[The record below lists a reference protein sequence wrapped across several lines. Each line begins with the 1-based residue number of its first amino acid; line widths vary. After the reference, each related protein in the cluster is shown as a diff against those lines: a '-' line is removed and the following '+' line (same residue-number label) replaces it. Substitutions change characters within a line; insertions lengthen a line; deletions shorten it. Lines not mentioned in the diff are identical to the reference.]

1 MKYSQKIIKLVK
13 PRTAC
18 SRAMAKS
25 TKRWWKLVGR
35 PAVYARAGCVRRS
48 ISHGML
54 RAAPVKWPVCNFG
67 PGRILNKQEEYLMR
81 LIFALIVLAVMAT
94 PAIAQDLTTDKGKLS
109 YAIGW
114 DIGEDIQ
121 RRGAEFDVET
131 IIAAIRDSS
140 AEKDPQVP
148 AEEMVALLTELQQK
162 VRQEQAE
169 AFQKLADENQ
179 AAADEFLEKNLSKNG
194 IVALPSG
201 VQYRI
206 IDEGDGARPGME
218 STVKVHYRGSKIDG
232 LEFDSS
238 FARGVPE
245 EFPVSTVLKGW
256 QEVLPLMKTGA
267 TWQIFV
273 PPELAFGARGNPP
286 VGPNEALMFDLKLVE
301 IVE

>member
-1 MKYSQKIIKLVK
+1 
-13 PRTAC
+13 
-18 SRAMAKS
+18 
-25 TKRWWKLVGR
+25 
-35 PAVYARAGCVRRS
+35 
-48 ISHGML
+48 
-54 RAAPVKWPVCNFG
+54 
-67 PGRILNKQEEYLMR
+67 MR
-81 LIFALIVLAVMAT
+81 FPFALIVLFALTTGTVV
-94 PAIAQDLTTDKGKLS
+94 AQDLTTEKGKLS
-109 YAIGW
+109 YAVGW

-121 RRGAEFDVET
+121 RRGAEFDVEA

-140 AEKDPQVP
+140 AKKEPQVP
-148 AEEMVALLTELQQK
+148 AEEMVAMLTELQQR

-179 AAADEFLEKNLSKNG
+179 KKSEEFLAANLGKSG

-201 VQYRI
+201 IQYRI

-218 STVKVHYRGSKIDG
+218 STVKVHYRGSKLNG

-245 EFPVSTVLKGW
+245 QFTVNSVLKGW

-273 PPELAFGARGNPP
+273 PPEMAFGARGNPP
-286 VGPNEALMFDLKLVE
+286 VGPNEALIFDLKLVE
-301 IVE
+301 IVQ

>member
-1 MKYSQKIIKLVK
+1 
-13 PRTAC
+13 
-18 SRAMAKS
+18 
-25 TKRWWKLVGR
+25 
-35 PAVYARAGCVRRS
+35 
-48 ISHGML
+48 
-54 RAAPVKWPVCNFG
+54 
-67 PGRILNKQEEYLMR
+67 MR
-81 LIFALIVLAVMAT
+81 LIFALIVLAIAT
-94 PAIAQDLTTDKGKLS
+94 NPALAQDLSTDKGKLS
-109 YAIGW
+109 YAVGW

-131 IIAAIRDSS
+131 LIAAIRDS
-140 AEKDPQVP
+140 AAGQEPQVS

-169 AFQKLADENQ
+169 AFAKLAEENQ
-179 AAADEFLEKNLSKNG
+179 AAADDFLEKNKGKNG
-194 IVALPSG
+194 IVVLPSG

-206 IDEGDGARPGME
+206 IEEGEGSRPGLE
-218 STVKVHYRGSKIDG
+218 DTVKVHYRGSKLNG

-245 EFPVSTVLKGW
+245 EFPINTVLKAW

-301 IVE
+301 IVN

>member
-1 MKYSQKIIKLVK
+1 
-13 PRTAC
+13 
-18 SRAMAKS
+18 
-25 TKRWWKLVGR
+25 
-35 PAVYARAGCVRRS
+35 
-48 ISHGML
+48 
-54 RAAPVKWPVCNFG
+54 
-67 PGRILNKQEEYLMR
+67 MR
-81 LIFALIVLAVMAT
+81 VIFAFIVLALVAT
-94 PAIAQDLTTDKGKLS
+94 PALAQDLETDKGKLS
-109 YAIGW
+109 YAVGW

-131 IIAAIRDSS
+131 IIAAIRDS
-140 AEKDPQVP
+140 AAKNDPQVP

-169 AFQKLADENQ
+169 AFQKLADDNQ
-179 AAADEFLEKNLSKNG
+179 AAADDFLQNNLSKNG

-206 IDEGDGARPGME
+206 IEEGEGSRPGME
-218 STVKVHYRGSKIDG
+218 STVKVHYRGSKING
-232 LEFDSS
+232 HEFDSS

-245 EFPVSTVLKGW
+245 EFPVNTVLKGW

-301 IVE
+301 IIE